1 MATTTRWPVSQK
13 PLCWN
18 RLLGFWE
25 LLLATPMVPRLALF
39 LMRSRSPSPSLTTH
53 IMGHLCHLLTQPSGF
68 PPLSRINQ
76 HLTLWWRQSLIP
88 DPAMG
93 VHMGGWWRNTSRPPT
108 RTVTEVLMGGSKET
122 WRLSSRFQ
130 GAIILIYLVPQSQ
143 YFPSFQGELGKH
155 SYLSG
160 AWPQRN
166 WVMVR
171 RICDQSIQH
180 QCQTWYLSQPV
191 QPAVA

>member
-1 MATTTRWPVSQK
+1 M
-13 PLCWN
+13 
-18 RLLGFWE
+18 LGFWE

-68 PPLSRINQ
+68 PPLSRIT
-76 HLTLWWRQSLIP
+76 HRLTLWWRQSLIP

-122 WRLSSRFQ
+122 WRISSRFQ
-130 GAIILIYLVPQSQ
+130 GAIILIYVLSSPIPI
-143 YFPSFQGELGKH
+143 FPFFSGRTWEALLLIGSLTTEKLGHGETT
-155 SYLSG
+155 
-160 AWPQRN
+160 P
-166 WVMVR
+166 
-171 RICDQSIQH
+171 
-180 QCQTWYLSQPV
+180 
-191 QPAVA
+191 